1 MSGNKREEK
10 EKGRHKE
17 IVIYRVLLYSYYLT
31 FLVTVIIYYHNLVA
45 PCKSLKD
52 SRHASSGSYSL
63 RDNAS
68 GSEDDDCDDEE
79 EQVQNQ
85 LNEILASVY

>member
-1 MSGNKREEK
+1 MVPG
-10 EKGRHKE
+10 
-17 IVIYRVLLYSYYLT
+17 
-31 FLVTVIIYYHNLVA
+31 
-45 PCKSLKD
+45 KSLKD

-85 LNEILASVY
+85 LNEILSSVY